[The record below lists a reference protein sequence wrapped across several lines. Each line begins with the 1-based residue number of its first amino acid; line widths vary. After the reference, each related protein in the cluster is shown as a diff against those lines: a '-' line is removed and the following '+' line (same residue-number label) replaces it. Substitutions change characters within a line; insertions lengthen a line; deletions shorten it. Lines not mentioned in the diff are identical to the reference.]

1 MMKMRKK
8 STCRIATPVSDCHK
22 STAGTMLLPM
32 ISGILLGITA
42 KLVDVPYITCDYP
55 VFDDMMGRFGIW
67 AWAAA
72 LIAVRSRTPFH
83 AAVRSFVFFVGMLS
97 AYYGYTVLFLKFFPG
112 SQMVLW
118 GGIAMITPFCG
129 FLMWHIHKN
138 TSYADLIA
146 SLPFV
151 LFFTEWYLTA
161 FTAQN
166 WSYKDRLLLFIAY
179 LCMTLS
185 LAAAIP
191 TNKRRIFSLFYAML
205 LSVVLIWLIQAG
217 IMVNFYDQLLNV

>member
-8 STCRIATPVSDCHK
+8 SNCRIATPVSDCHK

-32 ISGILLGITA
+32 IPGILLGITA

-72 LIAVRSRTPFH
+72 LIAVRSRTSFH

-191 TNKRRIFSLFYAML
+191 TNKRRIFSLSYAML

>member
-42 KLVDVPYITCDYP
+42 KLVDEPYITCDYP

-67 AWAAA
+67 VWAAA

>member
-22 STAGTMLLPM
+22 STAGTMLLQM

-67 AWAAA
+67 VWAAA

-138 TSYADLIA
+138 ASYADLIA

-151 LFFTEWYLTA
+151 LFFTEWYLTV
-161 FTAQN
+161 FTVQN

-191 TNKRRIFSLFYAML
+191 TNKRRIFSLLYSIL

>member
-55 VFDDMMGRFGIW
+55 VFDDMIGRFGIW
-67 AWAAA
+67 VWAAA

-129 FLMWHIHKN
+129 FLMRHIHKN

>member
-67 AWAAA
+67 VWAAA
-72 LIAVRSRTPFH
+72 LIVVRSRTPFH

-217 IMVNFYDQLLNV
+217 IMVNFHDQLLNV

>member
-55 VFDDMMGRFGIW
+55 VFDDMIGRFGIW
-67 AWAAA
+67 VWAAA
-72 LIAVRSRTPFH
+72 LIVVRSRTPFH

>member
-8 STCRIATPVSDCHK
+8 STCKIATPVSDCHK

-32 ISGILLGITA
+32 IPGILLGITA

-67 AWAAA
+67 VWAAA
-72 LIAVRSRTPFH
+72 LIAVHSRTPFH

>member
-67 AWAAA
+67 VWAAA
-72 LIAVRSRTPFH
+72 LIVVRSRTPFH

-217 IMVNFYDQLLNV
+217 IMVNFYDRLLNV

>member
-67 AWAAA
+67 VWAAA

-217 IMVNFYDQLLNV
+217 IMVNFHDQLLNV

>member
-42 KLVDVPYITCDYP
+42 KLVDVPYITRDYP

-67 AWAAA
+67 VWAAA

>member
-67 AWAAA
+67 VWAAA

-118 GGIAMITPFCG
+118 DGIAMITPFCG

>member
-67 AWAAA
+67 VWAAA
-72 LIAVRSRTPFH
+72 LIVVRSRTPFH

-138 TSYADLIA
+138 ASYADLIA

>member
-67 AWAAA
+67 VWAAA
-72 LIAVRSRTPFH
+72 LIVVRSRTPFH
-83 AAVRSFVFFVGMLS
+83 AAVRSFVFFFFFLS

>member
-67 AWAAA
+67 VWAAA

-217 IMVNFYDQLLNV
+217 IMVNFYDRLLNV

>member
-22 STAGTMLLPM
+22 STAGTMLLQM

-67 AWAAA
+67 VWAAA
-72 LIAVRSRTPFH
+72 LIAVRSRNPFH

>member
-8 STCRIATPVSDCHK
+8 STCRIATPVFDCHK

-67 AWAAA
+67 VWAAA
-72 LIAVRSRTPFH
+72 LIVVRSRTPFH

>member
-67 AWAAA
+67 VWAAA

>member
-32 ISGILLGITA
+32 ISGILLRITA

-67 AWAAA
+67 VWAAA
-72 LIAVRSRTPFH
+72 LIVVRSRTPFH

>member
-67 AWAAA
+67 VWAAA
-72 LIAVRSRTPFH
+72 LIVVRSRTPFH

>member
-22 STAGTMLLPM
+22 STAGTMLLQM

-67 AWAAA
+67 VWAAA

>member
-8 STCRIATPVSDCHK
+8 STCKIATPVSDCHK
-22 STAGTMLLPM
+22 STAGTMLLQM

-67 AWAAA
+67 VWAAA

>member
-55 VFDDMMGRFGIW
+55 VFDDMIGRFGIW
-67 AWAAA
+67 VWAAA
-72 LIAVRSRTPFH
+72 LIVVRSRTPFH

-166 WSYKDRLLLFIAY
+166 WSYKDRLLLSIAY

>member
-67 AWAAA
+67 VWAAA

-166 WSYKDRLLLFIAY
+166 WSYKDRLLL
-179 LCMTLS
+179 
-185 LAAAIP
+185 
-191 TNKRRIFSLFYAML
+191 
-205 LSVVLIWLIQAG
+205 SVVLIWLIQAG

>member
-22 STAGTMLLPM
+22 STAGTVLLPM

-67 AWAAA
+67 VWAAA

>member
-67 AWAAA
+67 VWAAA

-83 AAVRSFVFFVGMLS
+83 AAVRFFVFFVGMLS

-217 IMVNFYDQLLNV
+217 IMVNFHDQLLNV

>member
-8 STCRIATPVSDCHK
+8 STCKIAIPVSDCHK

-55 VFDDMMGRFGIW
+55 VFDDMIGRFGIW
-67 AWAAA
+67 VWAAA
-72 LIAVRSRTPFH
+72 LIVVRSRTPFH

>member
-22 STAGTMLLPM
+22 STAGTMLLQM

-67 AWAAA
+67 VWAAA
-72 LIAVRSRTPFH
+72 LIVVRSRTPFH

>member
-1 MMKMRKK
+1 
-8 STCRIATPVSDCHK
+8 
-22 STAGTMLLPM
+22 MLLQM

-67 AWAAA
+67 VWAAA
-72 LIAVRSRTPFH
+72 LIAVRSRNPFH

>member
-32 ISGILLGITA
+32 ISGILLGISA

-67 AWAAA
+67 VWAAA

-217 IMVNFYDQLLNV
+217 IMVNFHDQLLNV